1 MIQINEIVHELAE
14 TINARTTPAAD
25 LTPPS
30 SPVTETTDDPV
41 AAEPSRETETAEP
54 SVTRSDGL
62 TEQEPVRRGPGR
74 PRGSKNRK
82 LEMPDDQAEDRED
95 A

>member
-1 MIQINEIVHELAE
+1 M
-14 TINARTTPAAD
+14 TPS
-25 LTPPS
+25 PPS
-30 SPVTETTDDPV
+30 
-41 AAEPSRETETAEP
+41 PSRETETAEP
-54 SVTRSDGL
+54 SATRSDGP

-74 PRGSKNRK
+74 PRGLKNRK